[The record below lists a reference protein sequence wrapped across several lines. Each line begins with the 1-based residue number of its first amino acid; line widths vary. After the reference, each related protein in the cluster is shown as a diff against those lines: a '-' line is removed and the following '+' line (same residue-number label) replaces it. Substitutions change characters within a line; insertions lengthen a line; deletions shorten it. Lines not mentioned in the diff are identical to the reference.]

1 MEQLNIYCYAHD
13 AKEGLVVQRRLRS
26 RVAALHTSPRNLHTS
41 GATMLLLVGIVSRA
55 ATPRCP

>member
-26 RVAALHTSPRNLHTS
+26 RVAALHTSPHTS